1 MLVLR
6 TTITH
11 ASCTCPTAFQI
22 VASKYSY
29 VQVSKLHKLLKP
41 FLLRRIKSDVEDSL
55 PAKQEIL
62 LYADMTKEQKKIN
75 QQLCDRSFIVSSPH
89 VICSASACL
98 VRPSFR
104 CFPELR

>member
-1 MLVLR
+1 MGTCHCCRVKCQDSLGSQHCKKLWTVQYQSLR
-6 TTITH
+6 FL
-11 ASCTCPTAFQI
+11 C
-22 VASKYSY
+22 

-75 QQLCDRSFIVSSPH
+75 QQLCDRSFIVSCPP
-89 VICSASACL
+89 A
-98 VRPSFR
+98 
-104 CFPELR
+104 LRYAAKFC

>member
-1 MLVLR
+1 MQYQSLLFL
-6 TTITH
+6 
-11 ASCTCPTAFQI
+11 C
-22 VASKYSY
+22 

-75 QQLCDRSFIVSSPH
+75 QQLCDRSFIVSCPP
-89 VICSASACL
+89 A
-98 VRPSFR
+98 
-104 CFPELR
+104 LRYAAKSC